1 MTRADL
7 EQWRTAEQM
16 AELIRQFD
24 EDTVRDPM
32 YARRRGVIKDFTEEY
47 VPLWKLIR
55 QWPSV
60 VTACLAPKSHP
71 GPDAWLRL
79 VGGRERSVQI
89 TLAGISFCNRIAAVS
104 RRVYFPDQAK
114 TYDRRTQSLQ
124 GSGRVLQAPAGL
136 VKKHADAVVAAIAL
150 KHKKD
155 YSRTDILLVVHERV
169 LSRRL
174 RNAAKHLVRARF
186 KLAMARIRFKQ
197 AVARMSYRATFV
209 LCGDSVVAL

>member
-16 AELIRQFD
+16 AELIRQYD

-32 YARRRGVIKDFTEEY
+32 YARWPGVIKDFTEEY

-55 QWPSV
+55 QWPRV

-114 TYDRRTQSLQ
+114 TYERRTQSLQ

-136 VKKHADAVVAAIAL
+136 VKKHADAVVAAIAR
-150 KHKKD
+150 KRND
-155 YSRTDILLVVHERV
+155 CSGTDILLVVHERV
-169 LSRRL
+169 LPRRL

-186 KLAMARIRFKQ
+186 KQAMARIRFKQ